1 MIETDENLNIHSWID
16 GHFGGSLSIFIFLV
30 AIFCDCV
37 RCSYS
42 IFHTHREGWW
52 PGFVWSTYL
61 AMSEAACF
69 AKLTAGFSSDCFVDQ
84 LVLGVLPPC
93 VCILTFIWSCPE
105 KRTATSSGS
114 GLHFLWWMG
123 PCWASFHGLL
133 GSSISSRK
141 ISSTFHLVLEE
152 LPVPLLAV
160 LWRSLTTGCVCGAF
174 CCSVTLPSTLLFK
187 EQVFLILVKLN

>member
-1 MIETDENLNIHSWID
+1 MDTSGQSFNFH
-16 GHFGGSLSIFIFLV
+16 FLV
-30 AIFCDCV
+30 AIFSDCV

-52 PGFVWSTYL
+52 PGFGWSTYL
-61 AMSEAACF
+61 AVSEAACF

-123 PCWASFHGLL
+123 PCWASFRGLL

-152 LPVPLLAV
+152 LRVPLLAV
-160 LWRSLTTGCVCGAF
+160 LWRSLTKGGVGGAF